1 GLRMSY
7 ALNATQTQQKRI
19 PKIIAWNEYFSSS
32 LSERIRS
39 YPCPYR
45 CDVFDRTELPEEDA
59 DVIVF
64 HFRNLWDPN
73 MTFPKTRRPDQIYV
87 SFLKSH
93 SSHAGSAINDPRFAT
108 NFFNATVDYRLNNF
122 IYFDQSY
129 FAPVATEEDREKMR
143 PLSEELSKF
152 INVTKTGWCYGR
164 RISAE
169 RQEELIK
176 SYFFVIAFE
185 NISCKDYATEKFW
198 RIEKDIVPIVLRRW
212 ILKPKAPDGA
222 YVAADDFESPRE
234 MAEHLKN
241 AIENQDVYRKY
252 FAYRN
257 THYKVTVDGFCNL
270 CRNVHFNNVSATSH
284 LDMKEYYSVSREC
297 EFGTGNKLLS
307 KAHHGER
314 AIEETS
320 FEERVL

>member
-143 PLSEELSKF
+143 PLSEEGFNEIIKKK
-152 INVTKTGWCYGR
+152 TKPVLAI
-164 RISAE
+164 IS
-169 RQEELIK
+169 
-176 SYFFVIAFE
+176 
-185 NISCKDYATEKFW
+185 NCD
-198 RIEKDIVPIVLRRW
+198 DI
-212 ILKPKAPDGA
+212 
-222 YVAADDFESPRE
+222 
-234 MAEHLKN
+234 
-241 AIENQDVYRKY
+241 
-252 FAYRN
+252 
-257 THYKVTVDGFCNL
+257 
-270 CRNVHFNNVSATSH
+270 
-284 LDMKEYYSVSREC
+284 
-297 EFGTGNKLLS
+297 
-307 KAHHGER
+307 
-314 AIEETS
+314 
-320 FEERVL
+320 